1 MNMAFEEVRLSLPH
15 IELAAHLYGPEDG
28 QPVIALHGWLDN
40 AASFA
45 RLAPKLPGLR
55 IVALDFAGHGHSDHR
70 PAGASYAIWD
80 YVHDV
85 LQVAEQFGWQRFS
98 LLGHSMG
105 AIVSVLLAAALPE
118 RVERLALIDGLIPYT
133 GEADSAPQRLAEAL
147 KAQVAL
153 AGKRKPVYAEFE
165 RAVEARMRGV
175 GAVSREAAE
184 LLAQRGLMPTRGGYT
199 WRTDNRLTLPS
210 PMRLTYAHAMAFV
223 EQLQCPVN
231 LVMAEQGM
239 LLAQPR
245 FDELLANRPI
255 IQSRLPGGHHLH
267 LDDEDGAQLVADC
280 FNSFLR
286 PS

>member
-1 MNMAFEEVRLSLPH
+1 MSLAFEEVRLRLPH
-15 IELAAHLYGPEDG
+15 IELAAHLYGPADG
-28 QPVIALHGWLDN
+28 LPVIALHGWLDN

-70 PAGASYAIWD
+70 AAGAGYAIWD

-105 AIVSVLLAAALPE
+105 AIVSVLLAGALPE
-118 RVERLALIDGLIPYT
+118 RVERLALIDGLMPYT
-133 GEADSAPQRLAEAL
+133 GEADSAPQRLGEAL
-147 KAQVAL
+147 RAQMAL
-153 AGKRKPVYAEFE
+153 TGKRKPVYAEFA

-184 LLAQRGLMPTRGGYT
+184 LLAQRGLMPVPGGYT

-210 PMRLTYAHAMAFV
+210 PMRLTRAHAMAFV
-223 EQLQCPVN
+223 QRLQCPVN
-231 LVMAEQGM
+231 LVLAEQG
-239 LLAQPR
+239 LLAAQP
-245 FDELLANRPI
+245 DLAELLGDRSI
-255 IQSRLPGGHHLH
+255 VLSRLPGGHHLH
-267 LDDEDGAQLVADC
+267 LDDEAGAQLVADC
-280 FNSFLR
+280 FKAFLR
-286 PS
+286 SP

>member
-1 MNMAFEEVRLSLPH
+1 MNLPFEEVRLSLPH
-15 IELAAHLYGPEDG
+15 IELSAHLYGPPDG

-45 RLAPKLPGLR
+45 RLAPKLAGLR

-70 PAGASYAIWD
+70 PAGAGYALWD

-105 AIVSVLLAAALPE
+105 AIVSVMLAGALPE
-118 RVERLALIDGLIPYT
+118 RVVRLALIDGLIPYT
-133 GEADSAPQRLAEAL
+133 GEADSAPQKLAEAL
-147 KAQVAL
+147 KAQMAL
-153 AGKRKPVYAEFE
+153 AGKRKPVYAAFE

-184 LLAQRGLMPTRGGYT
+184 LLAQRGLMPVPGGYT
-199 WRTDNRLTLPS
+199 WRTDSRLTLPS
-210 PMRLTYAHAMAFV
+210 PLRLTHAHAMAFV
-223 EQLQCPVN
+223 QRLQCPVN

-239 LLAQPR
+239 LLAQSR
-245 FDELLANRPI
+245 FSELLSGLPI
-255 IQSRLPGGHHLH
+255 NLTHLPGGHHLH
-267 LDDEDGAQLVADC
+267 LDDEAGAQLVADC
-280 FNSFLR
+280 FNPFLR
-286 PS
+286 SP